1 MKKTLTI
8 NLGGIVYHI
17 DDDAYRLLDNYLS
30 NLKHYFRKQEGA
42 EEIVNDIE
50 MRIAEL
56 FAEKVTEG
64 KQVITVSD
72 VEEIIARVGKPE
84 DFGIADEDMDSQ
96 KRTEQT
102 SSANQ
107 GSTQTAAQRRWF
119 RDPDNKLLGG
129 VAAGLAAYFGWD
141 ITLVRILMII
151 LVFVPYCPMIILYI
165 IGWIVIPE
173 ARTAAEQTSSAN
185 QGSTQTAAQRRW
197 FRDPDNKLLGGVAA
211 GLAAYFGWDITLVR
225 ILMIILVFVPYCPM
239 IILYIIGWI
248 VIPEARTAA
257 EKLSMRGEAVT
268 IENIGKT
275 VTDGFE
281 RVADGVNNYM
291 NSGKPRTFLQKIGDV
306 FVSIA
311 AVLFKIFLVA
321 LVILCCPVLF
331 VLAVVLVALV
341 FAAIAVAVSGGALL
355 YEMLPAI
362 DWMPV
367 ASVSPM
373 MTLLGTIAGV
383 ALIGIPLGA
392 FLYTILRQLFHWS
405 PMGTGLKWSLLILWI
420 LGAVIMII
428 NLSALGWQLPLYGL
442 HCS

>member
-42 EEIVNDIE
+42 EEIVDDIE

-84 DFGIADEDMDSQ
+84 DFGVSDDESEPRKKEQ
-96 KRTEQT
+96 AASAGQGYTRTAT
-102 SSANQ
+102 
-107 GSTQTAAQRRWF
+107 TRRLF

-165 IGWIVIPE
+165 IGW
-173 ARTAAEQTSSAN
+173 
-185 QGSTQTAAQRRW
+185 
-197 FRDPDNKLLGGVAA
+197 L
-211 GLAAYFGWDITLVR
+211 
-225 ILMIILVFVPYCPM
+225 
-239 IILYIIGWI
+239 

-281 RVADGVNNYM
+281 RVADGVNNYV

-355 YEMLPAI
+355 YELLPAI

-420 LGAVIMII
+420 LGAVIMVI

-442 HCS
+442 HCC